1 MNAALVVH
9 IKANRAVGFLID
21 AAIFGGSVSGQD
33 ERGSE
38 RQAIT
43 AVWRKETALQCDQML
58 ELESCLTVSKSC
70 LNNIHSSFSYLD
82 FFQFSPKVTNLFG
95 LLLLTNLLPIW

>member
-70 LNNIHSSFSYLD
+70 LNNIHSSFS
-82 FFQFSPKVTNLFG
+82 
-95 LLLLTNLLPIW
+95 